1 MTDIDVQPRWMTRA
15 GWVFTVLPAVLLA
28 FSGAMKLSGA
38 AQVVEGFT
46 AKFGFPAS
54 VIVPIGLVE
63 LACTALYLAPR
74 TAMLGAVLLAG
85 YLGGATVTHVRIGES
100 PLPAIFVG
108 VVLWGGLFLR
118 DPRLRALLPL
128 RRG

>member
-1 MTDIDVQPRWMTRA
+1 MTETAMQPRWMTRA
-15 GWVFTVLPAVLLA
+15 GWVLTVLPSLLLT
-28 FSGAMKLSGA
+28 FSGAMKLRGA

-46 AKFGFPAS
+46 VKFGFPAG

-63 LACTALYLAPR
+63 LACTALYLVPR
-74 TAMLGAVLLAG
+74 TAVLGAVLLAG

-100 PLPAIFVG
+100 PLPAILVG

-118 DPRLRALLPL
+118 DARLRALLPL
-128 RRG
+128 RQG